1 MNPRAAY
8 VVLSEVPSNVRAMT
22 EKSTV
27 RTREMAYELRGQRE
41 LKRMTLREVA
51 RRADWS
57 ASKVSAWEN
66 GRRIS
71 AVDAAIYLA
80 HCGTGAAERA
90 RLLEL
95 AKPSGDLYWVR
106 PYFDKLVDPT
116 KSLVIQENLARS
128 MVYYSPA
135 AIPGMLQTEEY
146 VHACF
151 ELTGRYTADRLDTL
165 TRARVERQRLL
176 QRHDP
181 PSCTFFVHERAL
193 RSVVGG
199 PALMHEQLQNLV
211 LATNLPHCVIRVV
224 PESDPTFRVLSTT
237 FTVMEFPEHPPVVYE
252 ETHTAGLFVDDR
264 IAVEAFY
271 LLTTRLEQVA
281 LSEGRSRDWL
291 IRFANEYERLRE

>member
-1 MNPRAAY
+1 
-8 VVLSEVPSNVRAMT
+8 MT

-27 RTREMAYELRGQRE
+27 RTREMAYELKSQRE
-41 LKRMTLREVA
+41 LKRLTLRELA

-71 AVDAAIYLA
+71 PIDAAIYLA
-80 HCGTGAAERA
+80 HCGTKAAERA

-95 AKPSGDLYWVR
+95 VKPPGDLYWVR
-106 PYFDKLVDPT
+106 PYFDKLVDPM
-116 KSLVIQENLARS
+116 KSLIIQENLARS

-146 VHACF
+146 VRTCF
-151 ELTGRYTADRLDTL
+151 ELTGRYTSDRLGML
-165 TRARVERQRLL
+165 TRARVDRQQLL
-176 QRHDP
+176 QRHTP
-181 PSCTFFVHERAL
+181 PICTFFVHERAL
-193 RSVVGG
+193 RSVVGH

-211 LATNLPHCVIRVV
+211 LTANLPHCVIRVV

-237 FTVMEFPEHPPVVYE
+237 FTVMEFPEHAPVVYE
-252 ETHTAGLFVDDR
+252 ETYTAGLFVDDR

-271 LLTTRLEQVA
+271 LLVTRLEQVA
-281 LSEGRSRDWL
+281 LSEGQSREWL
-291 IRFANEYERLRE
+291 VRFAEEYERLRE